1 MGKQKRINWMLVIT
15 GVLLLV
21 SVCVFVYKFLFGK
34 TADYCLFE
42 EHRVEYG
49 KEIISSSG
57 SRCVC
62 GDDRKVV
69 CDSVQRG
76 EQEESF
82 STDNL
87 VFEYSYLNTIS
98 ADSSDSF
105 RVFPVDINQN
115 GAELTVIFEREGLCS
130 DTFEAPSQ
138 AGYYQKYQDRLVLST
153 ITSGDTENFNI
164 PCLMSNS
171 FKITNFDLEG
181 KDDYEIYYKNEKGK
195 EFNLMACLYK
205 GVLYGQGDVFTGGK
219 NQPICTCEKGEVVCK

>member
-1 MGKQKRINWMLVIT
+1 MRKQKRINWMLVIT

-21 SVCVFVYKFLFGK
+21 SVCVFAYKFLFEK
-34 TADYCLFE
+34 RTQYCLFE
-42 EHRVEYG
+42 EHKIEYG

-57 SRCVC
+57 DRCVC
-62 GDDRKVV
+62 GDDRKVM
-69 CDSVQRG
+69 CDSTKEDNQA
-76 EQEESF
+76 ETF

-87 VFEYSYLNTIS
+87 VFEYNYLNTIS
-98 ADSSDSF
+98 ADSSDTF
-105 RVFPVDINQN
+105 RVFPVDINHN
-115 GAELTVIFEREGLCS
+115 GGELIVIFEREGLCN
-130 DTFEAPSQ
+130 DTFQAPSQ
-138 AGYYQKYQDRLVLST
+138 AGYYQKYEDRLVLST

-195 EFNLMACLYK
+195 EFNLMACSYN

-219 NQPICTCEKGEVVCK
+219 NQPICSCEKGEVVCE